1 MTDLR
6 LRWLLAQERGEEFEG
21 LDGELDGLAR
31 LLLLARPR
39 RYEPGFE
46 CTLQKR
52 LHGLQQQGLIS
63 KKTQHTWALFR
74 EALLPNPTDFPS
86 K

>member
-31 LLLLARPR
+31 LLLLARAR
-39 RYEPGFE
+39 RYEPEEGSY
-46 CTLQKR
+46 LR
-52 LHGLQQQGLIS
+52 LMNVGITEL
-63 KKTQHTWALFR
+63 
-74 EALLPNPTDFPS
+74 
-86 K
+86 